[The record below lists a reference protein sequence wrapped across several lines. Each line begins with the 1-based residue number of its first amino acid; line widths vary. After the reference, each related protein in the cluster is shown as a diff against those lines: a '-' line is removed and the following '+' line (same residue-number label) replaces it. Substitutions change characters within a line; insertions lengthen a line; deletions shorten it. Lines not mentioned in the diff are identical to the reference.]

1 MRLILAS
8 SSPRRKELLKKITDD
23 FIVIESDFDEKT
35 IEFQGDVSKYVME
48 LAQAKAMD
56 VSNKL
61 RNEVKYRELFEQEL
75 FIIGCDTIVEVENN
89 ILGKPKDNS
98 EAEIMLK
105 SLSGRVHRVY
115 SGVAVINASKK
126 VFKTDYVC
134 TEVAFSKLSIDEIRN
149 YIKSGESLDK
159 AGAYGIQGKAA
170 IFVEE
175 IRGCYYN
182 IVGLPLNKLYK
193 ILLEMGV
200 NLG

>member
-23 FIVIESDFDEKT
+23 FTVIESDFDEKT

-48 LAQAKAMD
+48 LAKAKAMD

-61 RNEVKYRELFEQEL
+61 RNEAKYKKLFEQEV
-75 FIIGCDTIVEVENN
+75 FIIGCDTIVEIQNN
-89 ILGKPKDNS
+89 ILGKPKDNL

-105 SLSGRVHRVY
+105 KLSGKVHRVY
-115 SGVAVINASKK
+115 SGIAVVNASKK
-126 VFKTDYVC
+126 VFETDYAR
-134 TEVAFSKLSIDEIRN
+134 TEVVFSKLSMDEIRN
-149 YIKSGESLDK
+149 YINSGESLDK

-193 ILLEMGV
+193 MLLEMGV
-200 NLG
+200 NLK

>member
-23 FIVIESDFDEKT
+23 FIVIESNFDEKT

-48 LAQAKAMD
+48 LAKAKAMD

-61 RNEVKYRELFEQEL
+61 RNEANYKKLLDQEV
-75 FIIGCDTIVEVENN
+75 FIIGCDTVVETENN
-89 ILGKPKDNS
+89 ILGKPKDNL

-105 SLSGRVHRVY
+105 KLSGKVHRVY
-115 SGVAVINASKK
+115 SGIAVVNASKK
-126 VFKTDYVC
+126 VFETDYAC
-134 TEVAFSKLSIDEIRN
+134 TEVAFSKLSMDEIRN

-193 ILLEMGV
+193 MLLEMGV
-200 NLG
+200 NLK

>member
-35 IEFQGDVSKYVME
+35 IEFHGDVSKYVME
-48 LAQAKAMD
+48 LAKAKAMD

-61 RNEVKYRELFEQEL
+61 RSEAKYRELFEQEV
-75 FIIGCDTIVEVENN
+75 FIIGCDTIVETENN
-89 ILGKPKDNS
+89 ILGKPKDS
-98 EAEIMLK
+98 KEAEVMLK
-105 SLSGRVHRVY
+105 RLSGRAHRVY
-115 SGVAVINASKK
+115 SGIAVINASKK
-126 VFKTDYVC
+126 VFKTDYAC
-134 TEVAFSKLSIDEIRN
+134 TEVVFSKLSIDEIKN
-149 YIKSGESLDK
+149 YINSGESLDK

-193 ILLEMGV
+193 MLLEMGV
-200 NLG
+200 NLK

>member
-23 FIVIESDFDEKT
+23 FIVIESNFDEKT

-48 LAQAKAMD
+48 LAKAKAMD

-61 RNEVKYRELFEQEL
+61 RNEAKYKKLLDQEV
-75 FIIGCDTIVEVENN
+75 FIIGCDTVVETENN
-89 ILGKPKDNS
+89 ILGKPKDNL

-105 SLSGRVHRVY
+105 KLSGKVHRVY
-115 SGVAVINASKK
+115 SGIAVVNASKK
-126 VFKTDYVC
+126 VFETDYAC
-134 TEVAFSKLSIDEIRN
+134 TEVAFSKLSMDEIRN

-193 ILLEMGV
+193 MLLEMGV
-200 NLG
+200 NLK